1 MNENKKRRLLSLFL
15 VVLMLVMMLPVEGFS
30 EVVDAAPTITTQPAD
45 KTASP
50 GTTATFT
57 VAATGTGTLTY
68 QWQSRKNESA
78 AWSNSGQSGAKT
90 KTLSVAAIAGLD
102 GWQFRCIVTDG
113 NGQKATSRVA
123 TLYINVPK
131 ITTQPKSTYADA
143 GTTAKFTVAATGTG
157 TIKYQWQSRKDSS
170 ATWSNSGQNGAKT
183 KTLSVATLAGLHGW
197 QFRCI
202 VTDGNGNTTASDAAT
217 LYVKPGFVTQPK
229 DVSVAAGD
237 TATFTV
243 VALGKGT
250 LKYQWQLR
258 VNATSAWIDFD
269 ENGSKTATLSGPTM
283 AEFNGWQF
291 RCIVTDAN
299 GQKAISDVATM
310 NIIPKITSQ
319 PTNQT
324 AAVGETA
331 RFSVAATGTGTL
343 KYQWQSR
350 KNSSSA
356 WSNSGQSGAKT
367 KNLSVAV
374 ISGLSGWQFRCV
386 VIDGNGQKAY
396 SDVATVT
403 IKAATTNYVTYK
415 QFGAKGDGK
424 TNDYAAIVATH
435 AYANEHNLPVKADK
449 GAVYYVDKMDASNPK
464 GAIIKTDTD
473 WTGAEFIID
482 DSKLEIESYYFD
494 DDEYEEMHVT
504 YPKGWDGKCFLFTV
518 EASVVYPKTAINYS
532 IWWRKNNGKWAWYYE
547 GAKQDGDIKIYLGV
561 DSSAGSFTLDN
572 YKVNPTTAYNMKNK
586 TFTKDTTKLEG
597 PFTEKA
603 MYSLR
608 TESPK
613 RWGRFGWGGA
623 NSSCIPQQETVI
635 VDKDGTIDPLSTLQW
650 DWDQITEIQKSYI
663 DEKQLTVKG
672 GKFTTIVNKMWDK
685 AYIYRG
691 ISIQRSNVLLDGVEH
706 YLAGEEAE
714 YTKDSFGY
722 SSLFQREDV
731 FARYGAPYQGFFRLD
746 HCAYV
751 TLKDCVF
758 SNRHR
763 VFYIYKP
770 STGKW
775 SNDSSTASYD
785 FYAEYCVGV
794 TLDGCKSAKTI
805 DYTVDYVKGQLGM
818 GPKVDP
824 VYDVTESGLVGVMDD
839 LRWGVTGT
847 NYCKSLVVQ
856 NGCVI
861 NRIDAHKGTYGLTV
875 TDSTLGHYGVAVVGF
890 GKLTLDNVKI
900 YSEYLIN
907 LRRDFGS
914 AWYGDVEI
922 NNVYWYLGECYTP
935 TMIFA
940 SYLPDKGYGYDTIDS
955 GKKYSDGKPYLFY
968 SQLPTNVTVNNLTID
983 ASDVTNSALFTCG
996 LAVYEN
1002 PFASTKKTIND
1013 AFLMNRVSYMFPLK
1027 PTENIQL
1034 SNITLIKNPS
1044 LANTS
1049 FTKVGIMREDKD
1061 YHREYFFKDTK
1072 MNSVTVKLVTSD
1084 KK

>member
-1 MNENKKRRLLSLFL
+1 MNENKKRRLLSLLL

-30 EVVDAAPTITTQPAD
+30 EVVDAAATITTQPAD

-202 VTDGNGNTTASDAAT
+202 VTDGNGNTTASNAAT

-319 PTNQT
+319 PTNQM

-331 RFSVAATGTGTL
+331 KFTVAATGTGTL

-356 WSNSGQSGAKT
+356 WSNSGQNGAKT

-464 GAIIKTDTD
+464 GAIIKTNTD
-473 WTGAEFIID
+473 WTGAEFFID
-482 DSKLEIESYYFD
+482 DSKLKVASYSFD
-494 DDEYEEMHVT
+494 KKDNMSVT
-504 YPKGWDGKCFLFTV
+504 FPEGWDGKCFLFTI
-518 EASVVYPKTAINYS
+518 EPSVVYKNTWINYG
-532 IWWRKNNGKWAWYYE
+532 IWWRLNNGKWTWYYDKD
-547 GAKQDGDIKIYLGV
+547 KQPGDIKIYIGLDPGI
-561 DSSAGSFTLDN
+561 GSYSN
-572 YKVNPTTAYNMKNK
+572 SQYVSNPTGAINMKNK
-586 TFTKDTTKLEG
+586 TFSKDTTKLEG
-597 PFTEKA
+597 SFSEKA
-603 MYSLR
+603 LYSLR
-608 TESPK
+608 TESTK
-613 RWGRFGWGGA
+613 RWGRFGWEGS
-623 NSSCIPQQETVI
+623 NSSLIPQEECVI
-635 VDKDGTIDPLSTLQW
+635 VDTDGKIDPISKLQW
-650 DWDQITEIQKSYI
+650 DWDEITEIQKSYI
-663 DEKQLTVKG
+663 DDKQLTVKG
-672 GKFTTIVNKMWDK
+672 GKFTTKVNTMWSSG
-685 AYIYRG
+685 YIYRG
-691 ISIQRSNVLLDGVEH
+691 ISIERSNVLLEGVEH
-706 YLAGEEAE
+706 YLTGEEAE
-714 YTKDSFGY
+714 YSKDSFGF
-722 SSLFQREDV
+722 STLFNRNDV

-763 VFYIYKP
+763 VFYKYVP
-770 STGKW
+770 STGEW
-775 SNDSSTASYD
+775 RNDSSTASYD
-785 FYAEYCVGV
+785 FYAEYCVGI

-805 DYTVDYVKGQLGM
+805 DYEPDYVKGLLGL

-824 VYDVTESGLVGVMDD
+824 VYDVNEDGIVGIMDD

-856 NGCVI
+856 NGCEI

-890 GKLTLDNVKI
+890 GKLKIENSKI
-900 YSEYLIN
+900 YSDYLVN

-922 NNVYWYLGECYTP
+922 NNVYWNIGEQYSP
-935 TMIFA
+935 SMIFA

-955 GKKYSDGKPYLFY
+955 GKKYPNGDPYLYY
-968 SQLPTNVTVNNLTID
+968 SQLPTNITISNLTID
-983 ASDVTNSALFTCG
+983 ARGVTNRALFTSG
-996 LAVYEN
+996 LAVYES
-1002 PFASTKKTIND
+1002 PFLSLKKVID
-1013 AFLMNRVSYMFPLK
+1013 DKFLMDRTQYMFPLK
-1027 PTENIQL
+1027 PTETIQL
-1034 SNITLIKNPS
+1034 SNITMIKNPMFS
-1044 LANTS
+1044 QTTLDN
-1049 FTKVGIMREDKD
+1049 FVLVRPHPD
-1061 YHREYFFKDTK
+1061 YHTEYFFDKTQ
-1072 MNSVTVKLVTSD
+1072 MNDITIKLITQN